1 MERIKEF
8 VKSDIVFVI
17 SAILAFVSCFFVHPD
32 KDYVGYI
39 DFKTL
44 SLLFCLMIT
53 VCGFRSVNLFTTFG
67 NMLSKKAD
75 TNRKIT
81 VFMVALCFFSSM
93 FITNDV
99 ALITFVP
106 FTIFLLKSVNE
117 SEILGKVVILETI
130 SANLGSM
137 LTPVGNPQNLYIY
150 SMSGMSVGTFIC
162 TMLPLSAVSLVLVLV
177 LCISVKNEKF
187 ENKNTKNNDVDMNK
201 KGVAVYSVLFLL
213 CISCV
218 LHILNYICLFIIVSV
233 VIALYNRKLFL
244 DVDYILLLTF
254 VFFFIFIG
262 NLSNMESVK
271 TFLESIIDGKEL
283 FIGAF
288 LSQFISNVPA
298 TILLSKF
305 THNYESL
312 LYGVNIGGLGTL
324 IGSMASLISY
334 KFYSLTKNA
343 NNKQY
348 IKNFSIY
355 NFALFAILLVFAVF
369 LHK

>member
-1 MERIKEF
+1 MEKIKKF
-8 VKSDIVFVI
+8 LKSDIVFTI
-17 SAILAFVSCFFVHPD
+17 SAILALISCFFVRPSI
-32 KDYVGYI
+32 DYLGYI

-53 VCGFRSVNLFTTFG
+53 VCGFRSVNLFTALG
-67 NMLSKKAD
+67 NVLGKKAD

-81 VFMVALCFFSSM
+81 FFMVILCFFSSM

-106 FTIFLLKSVNE
+106 FTIFFLKTVNE
-117 SEILGKVVILETI
+117 SESIAKIVILETI

-150 SMSGMSVGTFIC
+150 SISNMSVGEFIGI
-162 TMLPLSAVSLVLVLV
+162 MLPLSTVGLILVLV
-177 LCISVKNEKF
+177 LCITVKNKKF
-187 ENKNTKNNDVDMNK
+187 EVENIENNEIVVDKN
-201 KGVAVYSVLFLL
+201 GAIVYGILFLL
-213 CISCV
+213 CVGCV
-218 LHILNYICLFIIVSV
+218 LHILNYIYLFAIVSIVMV
-233 VIALYNRKLFL
+233 VYNRKLFL
-244 DVDYILLLTF
+244 NVDYILLLTF
-254 VFFFIFIG
+254 VFFFVFIG

-283 FIGAF
+283 IIGAF

-305 THNYESL
+305 TENYRQL
-312 LYGVNIGGLGTL
+312 LYGVDIGGLGTL

-334 KFYSLTKNA
+334 KFYSQEKDSNTK
-343 NNKQY
+343 KY
-348 IKNFSIY
+348 IIDFSIY
-355 NFALFAILLVFAVF
+355 NFLLFFILIIFALFI
-369 LHK
+369 